1 MQQCLSEFSEIQNA
15 AVGVQDVLQVWKRE
29 GVKTFF
35 FCLFHVKALKLLQ
48 LSLDSE
54 VMSAL

>member
-1 MQQCLSEFSEIQNA
+1 MQQCMSEFSEIQNA
-15 AVGVQDVLQVWKRE
+15 TVGVQDVLQTWKRE
-29 GVKTFF
+29 GMKKIF
-35 FCLFHVKALKLLQ
+35 FCLFHIKALKLLT